1 MARPSRPKRPKNR
14 EVENEMILPP
24 KRPGE
29 PPRAATNPS
38 GTPEEPLEEERAG
51 ALRETPHAAAGRG
64 GRDGAPD

>member
-1 MARPSRPKRPKNR
+1 MARASRSKRPKNR

-29 PPRAATNPS
+29 PPKAATNPS
-38 GTPEEPLEEERAG
+38 GSPEEPLEDERAG
-51 ALRETPHAAAGRG
+51 AARETLRGAAPWS